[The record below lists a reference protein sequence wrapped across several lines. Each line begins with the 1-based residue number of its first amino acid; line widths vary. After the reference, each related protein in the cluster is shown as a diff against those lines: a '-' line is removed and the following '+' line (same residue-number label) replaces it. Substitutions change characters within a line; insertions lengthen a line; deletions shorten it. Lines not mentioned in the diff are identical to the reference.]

1 MVFWND
7 SRMVERSVTAN
18 ASQGVPRCRPAQ
30 RHGRTATVVW
40 GSLALLVGATL
51 LGGCKGGASITVD
64 ATVPRPLVDPIRASM
79 GVYFDDALVNYVH
92 EEELEEYGAY
102 RLDIGASQA
111 PVFARVFNAMFQDI
125 VRMKPADR
133 DRTAD
138 ASATPNE
145 PAPTAADDDET
156 TEAYD
161 ADKAIRFVGADG
173 SSPVVA
179 GIIAPS
185 IEEVQFA
192 TPDQTGG
199 DFYEV
204 WIRYKLTLFDAG
216 GHNLGELPLIGYGKA
231 NERNFSQLGQQ
242 TPALHE
248 ATTWAL
254 RDAAA
259 VLALQFRD
267 QAAVRKWLATIGI
280 EP

>member
-7 SRMVERSVTAN
+7 ARMAEHPVPAN
-18 ASQGVPRCRPAQ
+18 ASHGWCRCRLAN
-30 RHGRTATVVW
+30 RHGRTANVLCGPLVV
-40 GSLALLVGATL
+40 LIGAIL

-64 ATVPRPLVDPIRASM
+64 ATVPSPLVDPIRASM

-111 PVFARVFNAMFQDI
+111 PVFARVFNAMFQDV
-125 VRMKPADR
+125 VRVQPVPAG
-133 DRTAD
+133 
-138 ASATPNE
+138 
-145 PAPTAADDDET
+145 DDET
-156 TEAYD
+156 TEAD
-161 ADKAIRFVGADG
+161 EPDEAIRFVGTDG
-173 SSPVVA
+173 SPPVIA

-192 TPDQTGG
+192 TPAQTGG

-204 WIRYKLTLFDAG
+204 WILYKLTLFDAG
-216 GHNLGELPLIGYGKA
+216 GQSVGEYPLIGYGKA
-231 NERNFSQLGQQ
+231 NERNFGQLGQQ

-248 ATTWAL
+248 ATIWAL

-267 QAAVRKWLATIGI
+267 QAAVQNWLASIGV
-280 EP
+280 EPTN

>member
-1 MVFWND
+1 MAENKVPA
-7 SRMVERSVTAN
+7 T
-18 ASQGVPRCRPAQ
+18 ASQGWLSCRPA
-30 RHGRTATVVW
+30 RCRGRTAAVVRSALPLVVVTVF
-40 GSLALLVGATL
+40 LA
-51 LGGCKGGASITVD
+51 GCKGGASITVD
-64 ATVPRPLVDPIRASM
+64 ATVPRPLVDPIRAAI

-111 PVFARVFNAMFQDI
+111 PVFARVFDAMFQDV
-125 VRMKPADR
+125 VRVKPADSGE
-133 DRTAD
+133 TAGE
-138 ASATPNE
+138 TPTPE
-145 PAPTAADDDET
+145 PAANDP
-156 TEAYD
+156 
-161 ADKAIRFVGADG
+161 IRFVGADG
-173 SSPVVA
+173 SSPVFA

-192 TPDQTGG
+192 IPDQTGG

-216 GHNLGELPLIGYGKA
+216 GNNVGELPLIGYGKA

-254 RDAAA
+254 RGAAA
-259 VLALQFRD
+259 ELSLRFRNKT
-267 QAAVRKWLATIGI
+267 AVQNWLATIGVV
-280 EP
+280 PKT

>member
-1 MVFWND
+1 
-7 SRMVERSVTAN
+7 
-18 ASQGVPRCRPAQ
+18 
-30 RHGRTATVVW
+30 
-40 GSLALLVGATL
+40 
-51 LGGCKGGASITVD
+51 
-64 ATVPRPLVDPIRASM
+64 M

-92 EEELEEYGAY
+92 EEELEEYGPY

-111 PVFARVFNAMFQDI
+111 PVFARVFNAMFQDV
-125 VRMKPADR
+125 VRVKPADSGE
-133 DRTAD
+133 TTGAP
-138 ASATPNE
+138 ATPDESE
-145 PAPTAADDDET
+145 PAGTDDET
-156 TEAYD
+156 TEAESPND
-161 ADKAIRFVGADG
+161 PIRFVGADG

-192 TPDQTGG
+192 IPDQTGG

-216 GHNLGELPLIGYGKA
+216 GNNLGELPLIGYGKA

-254 RDAAA
+254 RNAAA
-259 VLALQFRD
+259 ELSIRFRD
-267 QAAVRKWLATIGI
+267 KTEVQNWLATIGI
-280 EP
+280 APRT

>member
-1 MVFWND
+1 MV
-7 SRMVERSVTAN
+7 
-18 ASQGVPRCRPAQ
+18 
-30 RHGRTATVVW
+30 
-40 GSLALLVGATL
+40 LLVGAML

-111 PVFARVFNAMFQDI
+111 PVFARVFDAMFQDV
-125 VRMKPADR
+125 VRVEPANPDGAKG
-133 DRTAD
+133 TP
-138 ASATPNE
+138 PNE
-145 PAPTAADDDET
+145 PEPTA
-156 TEAYD
+156 
-161 ADKAIRFVGADG
+161 KSIRFVGTDG
-173 SSPVVA
+173 SSPVIA

-192 TPDQTGG
+192 IPNQTGG

-204 WIRYKLTLFDAG
+204 WIRYKLTLFDRG
-216 GHNLGELPLIGYGKA
+216 GHSLGELPVIGYGKA

-254 RDAAA
+254 RGAAA
-259 VLALQFRD
+259 ELSLRFRD
-267 QAAVRKWLATIGI
+267 QVQVQDWLAAIGV
-280 EP
+280 EPK